1 MDSRPTRTGGG
12 WFRRRARSFAC
23 AAHGLWLLLASEPNF
38 RIHAVCAVIVFVGGA
53 WLRIDR
59 LEWCAVL
66 FAIGLVWTAE
76 ALNSAIESVCN
87 RVEPN
92 EDPLIRRAKDIA
104 ASGVLAASIA
114 AAAIGCMV
122 FLPKLCAAFCCR

>member
-1 MDSRPTRTGGG
+1 M
-12 WFRRRARSFAC
+12 
-23 AAHGLWLLLASEPNF
+23 
-38 RIHAVCAVIVFVGGA
+38 
-53 WLRIDR
+53 WLRIER

-66 FAIGLVWTAE
+66 FAIGLLWTAE

-104 ASGVLAASIA
+104 AGGVLAASLA
-114 AAAIGCMV
+114 AAAIGCIV